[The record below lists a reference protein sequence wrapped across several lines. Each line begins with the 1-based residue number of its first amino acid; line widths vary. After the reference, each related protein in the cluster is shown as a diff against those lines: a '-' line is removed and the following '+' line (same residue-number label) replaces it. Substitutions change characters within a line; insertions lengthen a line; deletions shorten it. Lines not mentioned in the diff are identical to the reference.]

1 MGCPGYS
8 VLHVLLGL
16 AWVQL
21 GVTQAQKG
29 FHCYFFPDCGNCYQ
43 LSPGVIA
50 GVVLGDL
57 LLTLLIALA
66 VYYVAGCIYQRQS
79 TNSADLKKPPQES
92 QYEELQGHR
101 MDIYSDLKSSDPG
114 TSYK

>member
-21 GVTQAQKG
+21 GVTQAQK
-29 FHCYFFPDCGNCYQ
+29 DCGNCYQ